1 MKIKLIFLFFLM
13 FFCLQDASCQIMD
26 APSCLSKSN
35 QFFND
40 KDYDLAQKTLQTC
53 LAKYPKNPDMLIS
66 LGGVQMILQQFDKAE
81 ASFKAALKVLGSQSK
96 YHAYINSLLGDI
108 AIRRTDIKTAAFY
121 YDEALKF
128 EPANINAL
136 VGRGICEERL
146 GRGESA
152 AALYRKA
159 LAVDYTNLVAR
170 ERLIIL
176 EPEILTKEEVL
187 FTMKER
193 NLVDPVASDYTDE
206 DYTMLTKLLNAEEN
220 RAIEYLAAKYKGSVP
235 DGFLIERDK
244 GKVYARKM
252 LTLTGYKEV
261 LRLLSLDAQQDLID
275 RKVDPSVIYSLRD
288 KYGNMMYDKDGILTD
303 EGLIIY
309 SRMLKGQKTYYLPSE
324 SDLLVNPE
332 VEKLVKKYLAE
343 GYEEISTPE
352 YIHLMNRSRC
362 SENTLVQVLGIKII
376 VVSDRVKRIFVVN
389 RPNEMPPK
397 SLAIG
402 YIVDYRQR
410 TSGQSAA
417 PKEQPVYTSFFGMEG
432 NKSVY
437 ICDKLG
443 RYIPG
448 GAMDKAGK

>member
-1 MKIKLIFLFFLM
+1 MKIKKIFLFSLL
-13 FFCLQDASCQIMD
+13 FFCVQDASCQIMD
-26 APSCLSKSN
+26 AQSCLSKSN

-53 LAKYPKNPDMLIS
+53 LAKYPKNADMLIS
-66 LGGVQMILQQFDKAE
+66 LGGVQMILQQFGKAE
-81 ASFKAALKVLGSQSK
+81 ASFQAALKVLGPKSK

-108 AIRRTDIKTAAFY
+108 AMRRADIKTAAFY

-136 VGRGICEERL
+136 VGRGICEERV
-146 GRGESA
+146 GRIENASV
-152 AALYRKA
+152 LYRKA

-176 EPEILTKEEVL
+176 EPEILTKDEVL

-193 NLVDPVASDYTDE
+193 NLIDPAADGYTDE
-206 DYTMLTKLLNAEEN
+206 DYKTLTKLLDAEEN
-220 RAIEYLAAKYKGSVP
+220 RAIEYLTTKYKGSVP

-275 RKVDPSVIYSLRD
+275 RKVDLSVIYSLRD
-288 KYGNMMYDKDGILTD
+288 KYGKMMFDKEGILTD

-309 SRMLKGQKTYYLPSE
+309 SRLLKGQKAYYLPSE

-352 YIHLMNRSRC
+352 YIHLMKRSRC
-362 SENTLVQVLGIKII
+362 SEKTLVQVLGIKII

-389 RPNEMPPK
+389 RSNEAPPK
-397 SLAIG
+397 SLPLG
-402 YIVDYRQR
+402 YVLDYRQR
-410 TSGQSAA
+410 NSDQSA
-417 PKEQPVYTSFFGMEG
+417 PLNEQPVYTSFFGMEG

-448 GAMDKAGK
+448 GDVDKAKK